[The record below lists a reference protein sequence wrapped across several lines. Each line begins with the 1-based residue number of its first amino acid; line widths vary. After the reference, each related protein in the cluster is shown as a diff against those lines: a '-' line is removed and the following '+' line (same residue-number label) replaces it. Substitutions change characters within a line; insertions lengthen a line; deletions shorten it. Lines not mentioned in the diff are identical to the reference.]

1 MTTSTKLYGPWLH
14 ISRVL
19 WVVLSLTALVILIA
33 SMTLTIQEPLPSC
46 IVGEVFCA
54 PWQMTREDAAM
65 ASQLGLPDFLAPLAY
80 HGSNLFLS
88 VGAFLFGLLIFVRR
102 SDDWMAQL
110 ISLMLTLRVVENVQ
124 NLGTWMLFV
133 SAIYTIPVVIF
144 TLLPFIFP
152 NGRFVPANIRWL
164 VGPLVAF
171 IIVVIWLPLLDV
183 IWLPLLGG
191 AAGGG
196 LYESVLVGSFLAWFL
211 VGGYAA
217 LYRYRHV
224 ASSAERQQIKW
235 AVGGV
240 LAYFIVIVPII
251 IAAVWFPPTSAS
263 PERLAFVLLVQ
274 QPIYLISTLCLPV
287 GIAFAIL
294 RYRLWDID
302 VVIRKTLIYS
312 ALSGILALVYFG
324 SVLILQQL
332 FGSVVGVERTP
343 VAIVISTLAIA
354 ALFTPLRN
362 RVQVIIDRRFYRQ
375 KYDAQQVL
383 AQFAQ
388 TARDET
394 DLDALTAELTH
405 VVQETLQPE
414 QVSVWLR
421 RSE

>member
-65 ASQLGLPDFLAPLAY
+65 ASQLGLPDFLAPLVY
-80 HGSNLFLS
+80 HGSNLFFS

-110 ISLMLTLRVVENVQ
+110 ISLMLTLRMVESVQ
-124 NLGTWMLFV
+124 NLGAWMPFV
-133 SAIYTIPVVIF
+133 TAIYTIPIVIF
-144 TLLPFIFP
+144 ALLPFIFP
-152 NGRFVPANIRWL
+152 NGRFVPANMRWL

-171 IIVVIWLPLLDV
+171 IIVAIWLPR
-183 IWLPLLGG
+183 LGD
-191 AAGGG
+191 AVSGG
-196 LYESVLVGSFLAWFL
+196 LYESVVVGSFLAWFL

-217 LYRYRHV
+217 LYRYRYV
-224 ASSAERQQIKW
+224 ASSMERQQIKW
-235 AVGGV
+235 AVGGA
-240 LAYFIVIVPII
+240 LAVCLILVPTT
-251 IAAVWFPPTSAS
+251 IAAVWFPPTSPS
-263 PERLAFVLLVQ
+263 PERLAFVFLVQ
-274 QPIYLISTLCLPV
+274 QPIYLISTLCLPM

-354 ALFTPLRN
+354 ALFTPLRD

-414 QVSVWLR
+414 QISVWLR
-421 RSE
+421 K